1 MIIRE
6 ILARDLNQRIEEII
20 KVDQTDEQTVYY
32 EITEYV
38 ATERI
43 KEQYRTLLKAIADY
57 PSEPHEGIGVWVS
70 GFFGSGKSSFAK
82 NLGYVLANR
91 NVLGHSA
98 SELFKAQIKDPKI
111 DEWIDLINVQ

>member
-57 PSEPHEGIGVWVS
+57 PSEPHEGIGVWV
-70 GFFGSGKSSFAK
+70 
-82 NLGYVLANR
+82 
-91 NVLGHSA
+91 
-98 SELFKAQIKDPKI
+98 
-111 DEWIDLINVQ
+111 